1 MVRRAIAVLLYPTL
15 VLGAPL
21 AALAL
26 RPHLGDAL
34 ALALPQL
41 VVLAIV
47 FALERLVPFERAW
60 MRTRRELWV
69 DVLHALLST
78 TLVAALVQGLATDHF
93 ARFALTLWPRSLPL
107 AAQVLLALALGELGN
122 YWLHRLEHEHA
133 LLWRLHAL
141 HHAQPRVDALGVMR
155 NHPLDVALTVA
166 LASFPAVLL
175 GASTEVLFALAA
187 LTSAHAP
194 LQHANVELRLGP
206 LRHLLNT
213 AEIHRWHHARA
224 LAEANGNYAP
234 MLLVWDLVFGTHL
247 RFPPE
252 HAPPIVGL
260 PAGAPEERMPE
271 RYLAHLRWPFRRDRP
286 SE

>member
-1 MVRRAIAVLLYPTL
+1 VRRAIAVLLYPTL

-34 ALALPQL
+34 ALGLPQL

-47 FALERLVPFERAW
+47 FTLERLIPFEPSW
-60 MRTRRELWV
+60 TRTRGELFV
-69 DVLHALLST
+69 DVLHALIST
-78 TLVAALVQGLATDHF
+78 TLVAALVQGLATDHL
-93 ARFALTLWPRSLPL
+93 AAFALSIWPRSLPL
-107 AAQVLLALALGELGN
+107 AVQVLLALALGELGN
-122 YWLHRLEHEHA
+122 YWLHRVEHEHP

-175 GASTEVLFALAA
+175 GASAEVLFTLAA

-206 LRHLLNT
+206 LRHVLNT
-213 AEIHRWHHARA
+213 AQIHRWHHARDPR
-224 LAEANGNYAP
+224 EANSNYAP
-234 MLLVWDLVFGTHL
+234 MLLVWDRVFGTL
-247 RFPPE
+247 RRFDARTEMPR
-252 HAPPIVGL
+252 VGL
-260 PAGAPEERMPE
+260 PDGAPEARMPE
-271 RYLAHLRWPFRRDRP
+271 RFLAHLAWPFRRDRP
-286 SE
+286 SG